1 LPIEVKYG
9 KIGKLKINLPM
20 KNIYKEPTQILVE
33 DLFVLLGP
41 FEDKLYDP
49 KRVEEIFV
57 AYKRKQLSEL
67 EKFDKAQLVVGK

>member
-1 LPIEVKYG
+1 
-9 KIGKLKINLPM
+9 M